1 MKIDHLPMINLKFFP
16 QKIWF
21 FLIKS
26 FFGLII
32 FVNFARA
39 DEVLQHNSSTNF
51 QHGISIFGDLK
62 YSQDFKNLDYVDIN
76 AKKGGEVHFGVEGGY
91 NSFNNFILK
100 GIGAEGLNY
109 LYDSLMEGTEDE
121 IGSRYGLIAKEAKL
135 SKNRLTLEFKLRE
148 NAFFH
153 DGKNIS
159 ADDVI
164 FTFNKLITDG
174 HPSYKMSF
182 RDVENVEKIGK
193 FHVKFNFK
201 NADNRNLP
209 LIIASLPILPK
220 HFYEKNDFS
229 KSSLTIPIGS
239 GPYKIKDFVA
249 NRYVAYERNKNYWGA
264 NLPINIGRYNFDKII
279 FDYYRDNNVL
289 IEAFKAQKYDFRQEN
304 VARNWANAYN
314 IKAVENGEIIKRE
327 IEHEMPAPTQVFIL
341 NLRKNQ
347 FQNFALR
354 KAITQVFDFE
364 WLRDHIFYGSYKRNE
379 SYFTNSEFAFTNFK
393 LPKTTGDGIN
403 RQNIIIA
410 QKILA
415 DAGYQI
421 IDQKL
426 IDPMTKKAVS
436 IEFMIDQKAF
446 EMVVAPYLKNLKKLG
461 IDAKMRFVE
470 ENQFQTRINNFDFEV
485 MVGVY
490 PQNIIPGSELY
501 GYFHS
506 SQKDIKGSRNL
517 AGLDDKY
524 VDELVEKISSAQTKD
539 QLKYFCKKLDKY
551 LLENYFAILQW
562 HNNKHRVL
570 YRDIFEFPKTS
581 PKYSLA
587 IDSWWLKPSKLQN

>member
-1 MKIDHLPMINLKFFP
+1 
-16 QKIWF
+16 
-21 FLIKS
+21 
-26 FFGLII
+26 
-32 FVNFARA
+32 
-39 DEVLQHNSSTNF
+39 
-51 QHGISIFGDLK
+51 
-62 YSQDFKNLDYVDIN
+62 
-76 AKKGGEVHFGVEGGY
+76 
-91 NSFNNFILK
+91 
-100 GIGAEGLNY
+100 
-109 LYDSLMEGTEDE
+109 
-121 IGSRYGLIAKEAKL
+121 
-135 SKNRLTLEFKLRE
+135 
-148 NAFFH
+148 
-153 DGKNIS
+153 
-159 ADDVI
+159 
-164 FTFNKLITDG
+164 
-174 HPSYKMSF
+174 MSF
-182 RDVENVEKIGK
+182 RDVENVEKLGK
-193 FHVKFNFK
+193 FHVRFNFK
-201 NADNRNLP
+201 NANNRNLP

-264 NLPINIGRYNFDKII
+264 SLPINIGRYNFDKII

-341 NLRKNQ
+341 NLRKTQ
-347 FQNFALR
+347 FQNHALR

-379 SYFTNSEFAFTNFK
+379 SYFTNSEFAFKDFK
-393 LPKTTGDGIN
+393 LPKTAGDGIN

-415 DAGYQI
+415 AAGYQI
-421 IDQKL
+421 IEQKL
-426 IDPMTKKAVS
+426 IDPITKKPVS

-446 EMVVAPYLKNLKKLG
+446 EMVVAPYIKNLKKLG

-470 ENQFQTRINNFDFEV
+470 ENQFQTRINNFDFDV

-490 PQNIIPGSELY
+490 PQNIIPGSELF

-506 SQKDIKGSRNL
+506 SQKNIKGSRNL

-524 VDELVEKISSAQTKD
+524 VDDLVEKISSAKTKE
-539 QLKYFCKKLDKY
+539 QLKYFCKKLDKH
-551 LLENYFAILQW
+551 LLENYYAILQW

-570 YRDIFEFPKTS
+570 YRDIFEFPKTL

-587 IDSWWLKPSKLQN
+587 IDSWWIKPQFLNKKNNSK